1 MKYDFELSLDDTTSL
16 GKIIKEIDNNSKVLE
31 FGPGNG
37 RMTKHLKEHKNCKVS
52 IIELDPELYESA
64 SKFADEG
71 FLGNIEDFEWLKFYK
86 NQQFDYIIF
95 ADVLEHLRE
104 PGKVLKSARKLLKS
118 KGEILISFPNIA
130 HNAVVINLFNNKF
143 EYDKYG
149 ILDETHVKFY
159 DIDGFKKLF
168 EEAHLNILKIDYTFA
183 EVGNCFIND
192 SYNDLPIGTQ
202 YYFKNRP
209 YGEVF
214 QYIFILTKEVVVEIE
229 EKPLLNSNL
238 HKEIWVTF
246 SNDKEKRQKFEVR
259 FIPGIYSEI
268 KMDLPESA
276 ELIEIAFENEPCIID
291 FKINNEKNFTNID
304 LTNAYF
310 LNNKFYF
317 KDGNPFIRIQR
328 KFLDKEKLSIS
339 FKYIYIGEFPEYFK
353 DYIANREEMLLRK
366 KVYVDKINDK
376 LKEETEELSKIQNE
390 YTKLINS
397 KIWRLTSPVRKTIDI
412 IKENQRDISKS
423 SRKSKGKDKINY
435 TIEKILKDDNTH
447 ITQIQGWAYEIATQ
461 EPVDFYLVGQDSEG
475 VSIKRDYR
483 IDVNASFHLKDKK
496 YGFFIELNEKF
507 WNQKIILSLKGRE
520 NTVKVPLRLTK
531 TYNRLEEMK
540 LQESLKK
547 TATAFNITKNY
558 LKKHDKKEVVLRTT
572 NFLKKEGL
580 RGTIRRFRGVLN
592 KNAVDDF
599 TAWSNLG
606 EKYQQWIKINEN
618 YNIKKIKK
626 EIETF
631 EYTPKISLVMPVYN
645 VEKKWLVD
653 CIKSIQE
660 QYYTNWELCIADD
673 ASTEKYIKPL
683 LEKYEFEDERIR
695 VIYRKENGHIS
706 EASNSAL
713 NIATGEFVGLIDNDD
728 LLAPNALFE
737 VVKLLNEN
745 KKYDLIYSD
754 EDKITEEGIRVHP
767 CFKSDWAPDMLM
779 STNYICHFG
788 VYRKSIIDQIGGFRK
803 GYEGAQDYDLVL
815 RFTEK
820 TDKIGHISKI
830 LYHWRMIQ
838 ESTAVNP
845 DSKGYAFEAGKKALE
860 DALERR
866 NLKGAV
872 KHGGLPGIYN
882 VTYAVKD
889 EKLVSVIIPTRDNAD
904 DLKACIQSIFE
915 KTRYPNFEVIIAD
928 NGSIMEETFNVFDEY
943 LKKYSGRFKIVHI
956 DIPFNFSQIN
966 NMAVKE
972 AKGDYLLFLNND
984 ITVITEG
991 WLTKMVGYAQ
1001 LEHVGAVGAKLLY
1014 PDDTVQHAGV
1024 LIGMGGVA
1032 GHGHCGFP
1040 KDDYGYFGRLVLNT
1054 NYSAVTAACM
1064 LVKRSDFESVNG
1076 FEEDLIV
1083 AFNDVDFCLKL
1094 LEKGKYNVWLNEVQL
1109 YHYESK
1115 SRGAENTF
1123 EKQNRFNNE
1132 IKYMKTKWLKY
1143 IKHDPYYNENLTRSG
1158 GNYILR
1164 G

>member
-16 GKIIKEIDNNSKVLE
+16 GKIIKEIDKNSKVLE

-37 RMTKHLKEHKNCKVS
+37 RMTKYLKEEKNCKVS
-52 IIELDPELYESA
+52 IIELDSELYETA
-64 SKFADEG
+64 SKFADKS
-71 FLGNIEDFEWLKFYK
+71 FLGNIEDFEWFEFYK

-104 PGKVLKSARKLLKS
+104 PDKVLKSARELLKNR
-118 KGEILISFPNIA
+118 GEILISFPNIA

-143 EYDKYG
+143 KYDKYG

-159 DIDGFKKLF
+159 DINGFKKMF
-168 EEAHLNILKIDYTFA
+168 SDVDLNILKIDYTFA
-183 EVGNCFIND
+183 EVGNCIIED
-192 SYNDLPIGTQ
+192 SYEELPLETQ

-214 QYIFILTKEVVVEIE
+214 QYIFVLRKEAVLKME

-246 SNDKEKRQKFEVR
+246 DNNKEERQKFEVR
-259 FIPGIYSEI
+259 FIPGMYSEI
-268 KMDLPESA
+268 KMVLPESV
-276 ELIEIAFENEPCIID
+276 EFIEFTFENEPCIID
-291 FKINNEKNFTNID
+291 FKINNGKNHTNID

-317 KDGNPFIRIQR
+317 KDGNPFIQIHREL
-328 KFLDKEKLSIS
+328 FDEEELCIS

-353 DYIANREEMLLRK
+353 DYIISRENLILKGKRYSEE
-366 KVYVDKINDK
+366 ITDK
-376 LKEETEELSKIQNE
+376 LKKETTELAKVQNE

-397 KIWRLTSPVRKTIDI
+397 RAWRITSPVRKAADQ
-412 IKENQRDISKS
+412 IKESQKEIRKNTKKNKDI
-423 SRKSKGKDKINY
+423 INY
-435 TIEKILKDDNTH
+435 TIEKILKDDHTH
-447 ITQIQGWAYEIATQ
+447 ITQIQGWAYETATQ
-461 EPVDFYLVGQDSEG
+461 DPVDFYLVGQDSEG

-483 IDVNASFHLKDKK
+483 MDVNSSFQLKDKK
-496 YGFFIELNEKF
+496 YGFFIELCEKF
-507 WNQKIILSLKGRE
+507 WDQKIILSLKGRE
-520 NTVKVPLRLTK
+520 NTVKVPLKLNK
-531 TYNRLEEMK
+531 AYDRLEEIK

-547 TATAFNITKNY
+547 TVAVFNITKNY
-558 LKKHDKKEVVLRTT
+558 LKEHDKKEVVLRTT

-580 RGTIRRFRGVLN
+580 KGTIRRFKGVIR
-592 KNAVDDF
+592 KNAVNDF
-599 TAWSNLG
+599 TTWSNLG
-606 EKYQQWIKINEN
+606 ERYQLWIKTNEN
-618 YNIKKIKK
+618 YNLKKIKK
-626 EIETF
+626 EIERF

-653 CIKSIQE
+653 CIKSIEE

-713 NIATGEFVGLIDNDD
+713 SIATGEFVGLIDNDD

-737 VVKLLNEN
+737 VVKLLNKN
-745 KKYDLIYSD
+745 KNYDLIYSD
-754 EDKITEEGIRVHP
+754 EDKITEESVRVHP

-830 LYHWRMIQ
+830 LYHWRMIN

-866 NLKGAV
+866 NLKGSV
-872 KHGGLPGIYN
+872 EHGRLLGIYN
-882 VTYAVKD
+882 VTYTVKD
-889 EKLVSVIIPTRDNAD
+889 EKLVSIIIPTRDNAN
-904 DLKACIQSIFE
+904 DLRACVESIFE
-915 KTRYPNFEVIIAD
+915 KTRYSNFEILIAD
-928 NGSIMEETFNVFDEY
+928 NGSIEEETFDVFNEF
-943 LKKYSGRFKIVHI
+943 LEKYPEQFKIIKI
-956 DIPFNFSQIN
+956 DIPFNFSKIN
-966 NMAVKE
+966 NMAVEKANGE
-972 AKGDYLLFLNND
+972 YLLFLNND

-1001 LEHVGAVGAKLLY
+1001 QDYVGAVGAKLLY

-1054 NYSAVTAACM
+1054 DYSAVTAACM
-1064 LVKRSDFESVNG
+1064 LVKREDFEAVNG

-1094 LEKGKYNVWLNEVQL
+1094 LEKGKYNVWLNDVQL

-1123 EKQNRFNNE
+1123 DKQKRFNKE
-1132 IKYMKTKWLKY
+1132 IEYMKSQWLKY
-1143 IKHDPYYNENLTRSG
+1143 IKHDPFYNENLTRSG
-1158 GNYILR
+1158 GNYVLR